1 MKKYI
6 VYAILMAGTTLV
18 AAAVSWIR
26 NHLCTLSREI
36 FIMMQTVWKQL
47 Y

>member
-6 VYAILMAGTTLV
+6 VYAILMAVV
-18 AAAVSWIR
+18 AVAVSWIR

-36 FIMMQTVWKQL
+36 FIMMQIVWKQL